1 MFFQF
6 QNEGARLNNHL
17 EGKKTKMRLISSQ
30 C

>member
-6 QNEGARLNNHL
+6 QNKGARLNHL